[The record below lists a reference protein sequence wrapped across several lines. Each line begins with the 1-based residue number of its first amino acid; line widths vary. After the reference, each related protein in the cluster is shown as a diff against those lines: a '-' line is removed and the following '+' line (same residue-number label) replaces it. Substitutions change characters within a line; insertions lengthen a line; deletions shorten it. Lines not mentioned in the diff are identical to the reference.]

1 MARQVTVKVEEYP
14 PVRAGQICP
23 GIVCDIEKKAKP
35 KQLLEKLRNLHP
47 RQDGRVH
54 EVSLPLPVRP
64 GGITADFFRA
74 VGQNVE
80 VGRNIVLRDAVGK
93 TVRIKFGPS
102 ADGHVGAVSF
112 QPPAKENRNAA
123 EHE

>member
-35 KQLLEKLRNLHP
+35 KQLLVKLRNLHP

-64 GGITADFFRA
+64 GGITADFMRA
-74 VGQNVE
+74 AGQNVGI
-80 VGRNIVLRDAVGK
+80 GRTIPLRDTVGK
-93 TVRIKFGPS
+93 AVRIKFGPS
-102 ADGHVGAVSF
+102 SDGRVEVVSF